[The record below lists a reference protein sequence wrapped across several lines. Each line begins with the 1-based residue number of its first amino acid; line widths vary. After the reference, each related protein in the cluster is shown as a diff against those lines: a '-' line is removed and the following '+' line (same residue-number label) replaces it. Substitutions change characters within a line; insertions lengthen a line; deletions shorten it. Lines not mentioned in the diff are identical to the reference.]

1 LDRWTGA
8 RSLKAGTAARGLRR
22 WRLEEAARRRLAVL
36 RRRWP
41 AVWLRRRPVEAHR
54 RPTADSIPSLARR
67 YWLLRVIRLLLR
79 VHRWLLWVEWLLVVA
94 ALLWPPARY
103 EATAAI
109 AIVVAV
115 AAGIALI
122 VAVAHIVAVPS
133 TVALSASPAVRRS
146 LVHDAR
152 ARLRVAAA
160 ATLVPA

>member
-1 LDRWTGA
+1 MDRWTGA

-54 RPTADSIPSLARR
+54 RPTAASIPSLARR

-109 AIVVAV
+109 AVV
-115 AAGIALI
+115 IAL
-122 VAVAHIVAVPS
+122 IVAVPS
-133 TVALSASPAVRRS
+133 TVALIASPAVRRS
-146 LVHDAR
+146 LVHDVVEDR
-152 ARLRVAAA
+152 RLDHDDGGGQ
-160 ATLVPA
+160 